1 MEFSILA
8 FLASQ
13 SDGQEYNHNV
23 LHFASILRDLQP
35 ESLEKHLTLA
45 FYCAADGYRKR
56 DQNKL

>member
-1 MEFSILA
+1 MEFSFLA

-45 FYCAADGYRKR
+45 FYCAADGKR